1 MSSNTSITDIKSTA
15 DIQSTADI
23 KSPCEQVLFN
33 VDERGVATV
42 TLNNPDKH
50 NAFDDHIIASLSHLF
65 QQIAHCPDIN
75 VMVLASSGKS
85 FSAGADLGWM
95 KRMAS
100 YSYEENL
107 SDANALAQMLKHL
120 NFLPQA
126 TIAKVQGAAFGG
138 AVGLASC
145 CDIVLASDK
154 ASFCLSEVKLG
165 LIPATISPYVVNVI
179 GQKASRRYFQTAE
192 RFFADKA
199 QQLGLVDEITPLAQ
213 LDSAVAAMVQTLLNN
228 SPAAIRQAKQLALDV
243 AYQEINQSLITNTSE
258 RIAAIRVSAEGQEG
272 LGAFFEKRKPAWQ
285 TSQAQRSTDKAIPT
299 TLTSQTTKSLD
310 KGEG

>member
-1 MSSNTSITDIKSTA
+1 MMTNNQTTQ
-15 DIQSTADI
+15 IQ
-23 KSPCEQVLFN
+23 KVLFN
-33 VDERGVATV
+33 VDSSGIATV

-50 NAFDDHIIASLSHLF
+50 NAFDDGVITELTQVFNDIA
-65 QQIAHCPDIN
+65 QDQDIK
-75 VMVLASSGKS
+75 VMILASTGKS

-107 SDANALAQMLKHL
+107 NDANALAAMLKAL
-120 NFLPQA
+120 NFLPQP

-145 CDIVLASDK
+145 CDIVIASNK

-165 LIPATISPYVVNVI
+165 LIPATISPYVVNAI

-199 QQLGLVDEITPLAQ
+199 QQLGLVDEVVELTD
-213 LDSAVAAMVQTLLNN
+213 LDKSVEDMVNTLLSNG
-228 SPAAIRQAKQLALDV
+228 PEAVRQAKQLALDV
-243 AYQEINQSLITNTSE
+243 AFQDINDELLQITSE
-258 RIAAIRVSAEGQEG
+258 RIAAIRVSSEGQEG
-272 LGAFFEKRKPAWQ
+272 LSAFFEKRSPKWQQTPA
-285 TSQAQRSTDKAIPT
+285 S
-299 TLTSQTTKSLD
+299 
-310 KGEG
+310 KG

>member
-1 MSSNTSITDIKSTA
+1 MMFSNTPITDIKSTA
-15 DIQSTADI
+15 DIQSP
-23 KSPCEQVLFN
+23 SEQVLFN

-50 NAFDDHIIASLSHLF
+50 NAFDDHIIVSLSHLF

-75 VMVLASSGKS
+75 IMVLASSGKS

-107 SDANALAQMLKHL
+107 SDANALAQMLKNL
-120 NFLPQA
+120 NFLPQT

-145 CDIVLASDK
+145 CDIVMASDK

-179 GQKASRRYFQTAE
+179 GQKASRRYFQSAE

-199 QQLGLVDEITPLAQ
+199 QQLGLVDEITTLEQ
-213 LDSAVAAMVQTLLNN
+213 LDATVESMVQTLLAN

-243 AYQEINQSLITNTSE
+243 AYQDINESLINNTSE

-285 TSQAQRSTDKAIPT
+285 ISQAQTSQH
-299 TLTSQTTKSLD
+299 LETSQTTKSLD

>member
-1 MSSNTSITDIKSTA
+1 MFSHHN
-15 DIQSTADI
+15 I
-23 KSPCEQVLFN
+23 KSPSEQVLFD
-33 VDERGVATV
+33 VDNRGVATV
-42 TLNNPDKH
+42 TLNNADKH
-50 NAFDDHIIASLSHLF
+50 NAFDDSIIYALNQLF
-65 QQIAHCPDIN
+65 KEIALCHDVNI
-75 VMVLASSGKS
+75 MVLASTGKS

-107 SDANALAQMLKHL
+107 SDANALAQMLKNL
-120 NFLPQA
+120 NFLPQP

-145 CDIVLASDK
+145 CDIVLASEK

-165 LIPATISPYVVNVI
+165 LIPATISPYVVNAI

-199 QQLGLVDEITPLAQ
+199 QQIGLVDEIYPLAE
-213 LDSAVAAMVQTLLNN
+213 LDSAVANMVNTLLAN
-228 SPAAIRQAKQLALDV
+228 SPLAVRQAKQLTFDV
-243 AYQEINQSLITNTSE
+243 AYQNIDETLIKATSE
-258 RIAAIRVSAEGQEG
+258 RIAAIRVSEEGQEG
-272 LGAFFEKRKPAWQ
+272 LTAFFEKRQPAWQ
-285 TSQAQRSTDKAIPT
+285 ASNKNSVEPQTSTN
-299 TLTSQTTKSLD
+299 